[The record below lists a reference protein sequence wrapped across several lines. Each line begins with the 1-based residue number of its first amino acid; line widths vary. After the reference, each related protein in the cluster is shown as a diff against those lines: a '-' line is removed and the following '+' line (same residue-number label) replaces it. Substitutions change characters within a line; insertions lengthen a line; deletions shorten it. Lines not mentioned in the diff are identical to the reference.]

1 MNLPAGSAGKKL
13 FYLWRIFGTGFCFA
27 VFFLSGA
34 LVSWLGV
41 PLLRFRFSDPV
52 RRQKRM
58 RHLTHRWFGVF
69 MGLMQTVGVVSGVT
83 VRNREAL
90 DVDEPCLVVANHPT
104 LIDVVALVAE
114 IPEIICVVKM
124 DLWNSPMVGPVV
136 KACGYIP
143 DRSGVDLYESCLET
157 IEGGHSILFFPEGS
171 RSPVGELRPFS
182 RVAAQVAHATGRP
195 LVPVLIDCN
204 VPTLK
209 KDQPWYDV
217 PPEPL
222 AMTLEF
228 HDPFTVDADPDTPS
242 KAVTERTTL
251 EMMDFFRERLG
262 YA

>member
-1 MNLPAGSAGKKL
+1 MNLPPGPPGKKL
-13 FYLWRIFGTGFCFA
+13 FYLWRVAGTGFCFA

-34 LVSWLGV
+34 LMSWLGV
-41 PLLRFRFSDPV
+41 PLLRLLVPDPD
-52 RRQKRM
+52 RRHRRM
-58 RHLTHRWFGVF
+58 RALTHRWFGAF
-69 MGLMQTVGVVSGVT
+69 MGLMQAVGVVSGVN
-83 VRNREAL
+83 VRNRKAL

-114 IPEIICVVKM
+114 IPDIICVVKM

-157 IEGGHSILFFPEGS
+157 LGRGQSILFFPEGS

-182 RVAAQVAHATGRP
+182 RVAAQVAHSTGNP
-195 LVPVLIDCN
+195 LVPVLIRCN

-209 KDQPWYDV
+209 RDQPWYDV

-222 AMTLEF
+222 AMNLEF
-228 HDPFTVDADPDTPS
+228 HEPFTVDADPDTPS
-242 KAVTERTTL
+242 RVVTERATAR
-251 EMMDFFRERLG
+251 MKDFFREGLG